1 MGGIYSKIS
10 NNKKEKDLIKNLQ
23 NLQVRVIAYLISKG
37 IMSDDLV
44 EEFAKYYSN
53 TIKDEFNLKDIYNE
67 RNIIEEANTLSR
79 RILEQNANIMR
90 ERFSKNKE
98 DAIEELGYISA
109 DFFKKHKRYPHM
121 DELEE
126 HANNLGLFLSQNKDK
141 WIYKGKNKIK
151 PRKSVN
157 WDSEL
162 VKVNNIEHNND
173 FSIKNNSA
181 NSQRYGRFLVT
192 KEPNLSDND
201 LKVTK
206 NLEKIDEMKSFKPIS
221 GGKSNKNKKTKK
233 LYKKK
238 KNKKNKKSYK
248 SKKPSKTEN
257 KKIEENESPL
267 RNEEETQ
274 VIHSIYAAVI

>member
-1 MGGIYSKIS
+1 M
-10 NNKKEKDLIKNLQ
+10 
-23 NLQVRVIAYLISKG
+23 
-37 IMSDDLV
+37 
-44 EEFAKYYSN
+44 
-53 TIKDEFNLKDIYNE
+53 
-67 RNIIEEANTLSR
+67 
-79 RILEQNANIMR
+79 
-90 ERFSKNKE
+90 
-98 DAIEELGYISA
+98 
-109 DFFKKHKRYPHM
+109 
-121 DELEE
+121 
-126 HANNLGLFLSQNKDK
+126 GLFLSPKKNK
-141 WIYKGKNKIK
+141 WIYKGKNQIK

-157 WDSEL
+157 WNSEL
-162 VKVNNIEHNND
+162 VKFNNIEHNND

-192 KEPNLSDND
+192 KESNLSDND

-206 NLEKIDEMKSFKPIS
+206 NVEKIDEMKSFKPIY

-238 KNKKNKKSYK
+238 KSKKTKKSYK

-267 RNEEETQ
+267 KNEEETQ